1 MRAGF
6 VIDASVAAAWILR
19 DETDSATDA
28 LLERVRSEGA
38 LAPALWHW
46 EIANILV
53 IAIRRSRVTSA
64 DAAGHLSDFALLP
77 ISIDSEAQT
86 RAWRETFL
94 LAQTHALTTYDAA
107 YLELA
112 RRAGLPLASKDDDLR
127 KAALSIGLEVL
138 P

>member
-1 MRAGF
+1 MKAGL
-6 VIDASVAAAWILR
+6 VVDASIAAAWVLR
-19 DETDSATDA
+19 DEADSATDA
-28 LLERVRSEGA
+28 LLDRVRGEGG

-46 EIANILV
+46 EIANILIV
-53 IAIRRSRVTSA
+53 AIRRSRVTSA
-64 DAAGHLSDFALLP
+64 DAAGHLSDLALLP
-77 ISIDSEAQT
+77 ISIDSEAQS

-94 LAQTHALTTYDAA
+94 LAQTHALTAYDAA

-112 RRAGLPLASKDDDLR
+112 KRAGLPLASKDDDLR